1 MRDSLSSSHSAI
13 REPDPS
19 AGKFRKEPRRLK
31 VAKCRAH
38 LYIEGLV
45 QGVFYRAF
53 VRELALRTGLRG
65 WVRNLPDGRVEAVFE
80 GAEEDI
86 ESAVRECRKGPP
98 AARVTNVD
106 VTWEPYKGE
115 FRDFEIRYF

>member
-1 MRDSLSSSHSAI
+1 L
-13 REPDPS
+13 EV
-19 AGKFRKEPRRLK
+19 KRL
-31 VAKCRAH
+31 RAH

-53 VRELALRTGLRG
+53 VRELAVRAGLRG

-80 GAEEDI
+80 GNQDDVEN
-86 ESAVRECRKGPP
+86 AVAACYKGPP
-98 AARVTNVD
+98 AARVTSID
-106 VTWEPYKGE
+106 VAWEPYKGE